1 MQEAKEEGLT
11 YVPTLMTKA
20 GANIVG
26 EQAGQVITLRTGAI
40 KSVYS
45 KQNNLNEQ
53 SSQDMQVTSDT
64 HQAAAADVFKADLFG
79 NYDANMQARERQRE
93 EWKENLK

>member
-11 YVPTLMTKA
+11 YVPTPMIKA
-20 GANIVG
+20 GASIVG

-53 SSQDMQVTSDT
+53 SSQDMQINDT
-64 HQAAAADVFKADLFG
+64 HQAAADVFKADLFG

>member
-11 YVPTLMTKA
+11 YVPTPMTKA

-26 EQAGQVITLRTGAI
+26 EQPGQVITLRTGAI

-53 SSQDMQVTSDT
+53 SSQDMQMTSDT